1 MLMTLRCW
9 SLATGDSM
17 LPLGHRF
24 WILMDQFRYI
34 PKLGPQPKSYQFFK
48 RDLLDKVLIFGSKT
62 ISLRHLI
69 VRTPRTQGSSAVHGS
84 ILG

>member
-9 SLATGDSM
+9 SPATGDSM
-17 LPLGHRF
+17 LPPWSQLLDLDGSTSVYP
-24 WILMDQFRYI
+24 QV
-34 PKLGPQPKSYQFFK
+34 GPQPKSYQFFK

>member
-9 SLATGDSM
+9 SPATGDSM
-17 LPLGHRF
+17 LPP
-24 WILMDQFRYI
+24 WSQILDLDGSTSVY
-34 PKLGPQPKSYQFFK
+34 PQVGIPKSYQFFK